1 MKALASCHSRR
12 HTRFAPTRPL
22 LLGHGPDRRHA
33 RRLGLVVCSFGISRG
48 VRVEGV
54 VLLRK
59 ATRRFGTV
67 VASILA
73 QERKASNPGTNVQGP
88 GRWESRPRKRK
99 TQARVTR
106 RQTFLQRKDVS
117 QPARPGEGPRLAQ
130 ETHRSTTAIAGLFL
144 RSTNNCLRYMPSI
157 LIP

>member
-1 MKALASCHSRR
+1 MKALASCHTRR
-12 HTRFAPTRPL
+12 HPRFAPTWPL

-73 QERKASNPGTNVQGP
+73 RERKASNPGTNVQGP
-88 GRWESRPRKRK
+88 GRWESSPRRK
-99 TQARVTR
+99 KNPGYQETDFFATR
-106 RQTFLQRKDVS
+106 RR
-117 QPARPGEGPRLAQ
+117 QPARPARRRAPTSPRNHIDRRRRLPACSH
-130 ETHRSTTAIAGLFL
+130 EVRISA
-144 RSTNNCLRYMPSI
+144 C
-157 LIP
+157 IPY